1 MRIAWFSPMPPSR
14 SGIAAY
20 STEVL
25 PLLRTRHEIDVFV
38 DREPDADEGD
48 LVNAHDFVWTHRRD
62 RYDLTVFQ
70 LGNASC
76 HDYMWA
82 YLFRYP
88 GLVVLHDAQLHQAR
102 ALWLLKRL
110 EPRRDDYFAEFRANH
125 PDAPADA
132 AYLVAAGLGEGLY
145 HHWPMVKLV
154 VEHARLVVV
163 HNRTLRDHLAE
174 RYPTAAIDAM
184 EMGVAEPQ
192 PRAARADILARHSIP
207 SDAIVVAA
215 VGGVTP
221 EKRISS
227 ILRAMTAIK
236 DRVPLHLMIVG
247 DRAPHYDVESEA
259 AHAPIADRVHVTGY
273 VRDEDLGSYLAAS
286 DICACLRWPSNR
298 ETSASWLR
306 CLAAA
311 RATIVTDLAQ
321 LVDVPTAS
329 AQGWAMRDGASGEP
343 VAVSVDVM
351 DEEAMLPLA
360 LETLA
365 ANAARRA
372 QLGRAARAWWEAHH
386 QLAPMADTYDR
397 IMARAASLA
406 WPSPKLPA
414 HLVDD
419 GTRGLRALADTMGMT
434 GEVVELLA
442 PEQARTRNEERRTK
456 NEEQRA

>member
-1 MRIAWFSPMPPSR
+1 MPPGR

-20 STEVL
+20 SAEVL
-25 PLLRTRHEIDVFV
+25 LHLRGHHEIDVFI
-38 DREPDADEGD
+38 DREPAPDEPH
-48 LVNAHDFVWTHRRD
+48 LVNAHHFVWKHRRHP
-62 RYDLTVFQ
+62 YDLTVFQ

-110 EPRRDDYFAEFRANH
+110 EPRRDDYVAEFRANH

-132 AYLVAAGLGEGLY
+132 AFLVSAGHGEGLY

-163 HNRTLRDHLAE
+163 HNPRVRNHLAE
-174 RYPTAAIDAM
+174 RCPTAAIDAV
-184 EMGVAEPQ
+184 EMGIAEPQ
-192 PRAARADILARHSIP
+192 AHVARAEILARNSIP
-207 SDAIVVAA
+207 SNAIVVASF
-215 VGGVTP
+215 GGVTP
-221 EKRISS
+221 EKRIGS
-227 ILRAMTAIK
+227 ILRAMRAIA
-236 DRVPLHLMIVG
+236 DRLPHLHLMIVG
-247 DRAPHYDVESEA
+247 DRAPHYDAAAEA
-259 AHAPIADRVHVTGY
+259 ARVGIADRVHITGY
-273 VRDEDLGSYLAAS
+273 VRDEDLGSYLAAA

-306 CLAAA
+306 CLAAG

-321 LVDVPTAS
+321 LVDVPTANAES
-329 AQGWAMRDGASGEP
+329 LAMRDGSAQA

-351 DEEAMLPLA
+351 EEDAMLPMA

-365 ANAARRA
+365 ANAARRL

-386 QLAPMADTYDR
+386 QLVPMADAYTR
-397 IMARAASLA
+397 IIARAASLA
-406 WPSPKLPA
+406 APSQKLPA
-414 HLVDD
+414 HLTDD
-419 GTRGLRALADTMGMT
+419 GTRRLRVLADTMGVN
-434 GEVVELLA
+434 GQIEELFGGSG
-442 PEQARTRNEERRTK
+442 K
-456 NEEQRA
+456 